1 MLSNLDKLIEK
12 LMHEMLMGFLN
23 DQKVLVD
30 LKKNSTAQAVISLIE
45 NIEKAIDNKVF
56 VCGVFFWFAKSI

>member
-1 MLSNLDKLIEK
+1 MTRRFYTKNNL
-12 LMHEMLMGFLN
+12 
-23 DQKVLVD
+23 D

-45 NIEKAIDNKVF
+45 NIEKAINNKVF

>member
-1 MLSNLDKLIEK
+1 MLSNLDKIIEK

-23 DQKVLVD
+23 DQKNNLD

-45 NIEKAIDNKVF
+45 NIEKAINNKVF
-56 VCGVFFWFAKSI
+56 VCGVFF

>member
-1 MLSNLDKLIEK
+1 MLSNLDKIIEK

-23 DQKVLVD
+23 DQKNNLD
-30 LKKNSTAQAVISLIE
+30 LKKNSTAQAVISLIQ

-56 VCGVFFWFAKSI
+56 VCGVFF